1 MYDIQSFYKAMSV
14 ADAIQKLQE
23 WPDSEIISGGSDVLI
38 KIREG
43 KLAGKALV
51 SIHNIAELKGVEMEA
66 DGTILIRPGTSFS
79 HITAH
84 PLIRQHVPMLGYAV
98 DQVGGPQIRNIGT
111 IGGNVCN
118 GVTSADSASS
128 LFAFNAVL
136 ELTGPDGIRQVPI
149 QEFYTGPGKTV
160 RRHDEMMTAIRIRRQ
175 DYEGYSGC
183 YIKYGKRNA
192 MEIATLGCAC
202 LVKLTEDKRILQDMR
217 IAYGVAAPTPVRC
230 PETENA
236 VKGQAISEA
245 LLIQTGKGVLQE
257 VNPRTSWRASKEFR
271 LQLVE
276 ELAKRAMA
284 QAVRNGGGEINA

>member
-1 MYDIQSFYKAMSV
+1 MYDIGSFYEAASV
-14 ADAIQKLQE
+14 EDAIRKLQE
-23 WPDSEIISGGSDVLI
+23 WPDAEIISGGSDVLI

-43 KLAGKALV
+43 KLAGRSLV
-51 SIHNIAELKGVEMEA
+51 SIHNIAVLKGVIMEE
-66 DGTILIRPGTSFS
+66 DGTIVIGPGTSFS

-84 PLIRQHVPMLGYAV
+84 PLVQQHIPMLGYAV
-98 DQVGGPQIRNIGT
+98 DQVGGPAIRNIGT
-111 IGGNVCN
+111 IEACLQRCDQWRTVRHLC
-118 GVTSADSASS
+118 
-128 LFAFNAVL
+128 LPIMRFM
-136 ELTGPDGIRQVPI
+136 ELTGPEGIRQVPI

-160 RRHDEMMTAIRIRRQ
+160 RRHEEVMTAIRIRRR
-175 DYEGYSGC
+175 DYEGYTGC

-202 LVKLTEDKRILQDMR
+202 LVKLSWDKKVVEDMR

-230 PETENA
+230 PETEKS
-236 VKGQAISEA
+236 VSGQAVSNA
-245 LLIQTGKGVLQE
+245 LLLQTGKGVLNE

-284 QAVRNGGGEINA
+284 QAIRNGGGEVDA

>member
-1 MYDIQSFYKAMSV
+1 MYDIESLYEAVSV
-14 ADAIQKLQE
+14 QDAIAKLQE
-23 WPDSEIISGGSDVLI
+23 QPDAEIISGGSDVLI

-43 KLAGKALV
+43 KLSGVRLV
-51 SIHNIAELKGVEMEA
+51 SIHNIQALKGVHMEE
-66 DGTILIRPGTSFS
+66 DGTIVIGPGTSFS
-79 HITAH
+79 HITGDS
-84 PLIRQHVPMLGYAV
+84 LIRQHLPMLGNAV

-128 LFAFNAVL
+128 LFAYNAVL
-136 ELTGPDGIRQVPI
+136 ELTGPEGVRQVPI
-149 QEFYTGPGKTV
+149 AEFYAGPGKTI
-160 RRHDEMMTAIRIRRQ
+160 RQHDEILTAIRIARK
-175 DYEGYSGC
+175 DYEGYGGH

-202 LVKLTEDKRILQDMR
+202 LVKLAPDKKHVEDMR
-217 IAYGVAAPTPVRC
+217 IAYGVAAPTPIRC
-230 PETENA
+230 YSTEKMA
-236 VKGQAISEA
+236 CGREIGYGLYEQIS
-245 LLIQTGKGVLQE
+245 QSVLVE

-284 QAVRNGGGEINA
+284 QAVINAGGEADA